1 MKTYRF
7 LFMLFL
13 CLIQP
18 TAQAAMVI
26 DGDPDVVIS
35 VKASLSDPNMI
46 TINGGSI
53 ESVWAAEDK
62 VMLQANEQSG
72 QAVFRPTSKSP
83 FTLFVQSSA
92 GNTYTL
98 TVVPVERLIGQNFII
113 REHDTFADQHM
124 GHTAS
129 IVAYKKEVKR
139 ILKQIEQLQQ
149 RKRLNGFRVKSINK
163 PVSLWQETSIL
174 HAITWNRDDMQV
186 DRFVVTNIT
195 DAPLSLDERAF
206 KHISQSVRAVSLRKH
221 HLEPAEST
229 ILYVFRS
236 AQR

>member
-1 MKTYRF
+1 MKTFPF
-7 LFMLFL
+7 LFILFSL
-13 CLIQP
+13 LVQP

-26 DGDPDVVIS
+26 DGDPDEVIS
-35 VKASLSDPNMI
+35 VKASLSDPNII

-83 FTLFVQSSA
+83 FTLFVQSAA

-98 TVVPVERLIGQNFII
+98 TVVPVERLIGQNFVIK
-113 REHDTFADQHM
+113 EHDSFADQHM

-139 ILKQIEQLQQ
+139 ILKQIEQLRQ

-163 PVSLWQETSIL
+163 RVSLWQETSIL
-174 HAITWNRDDMQV
+174 HALSWNRDDMQI

-206 KHISQSVRAVSLRKH
+206 KHISPSVRAVSLRKH
-221 HLEPAEST
+221 NLEPAEST
-229 ILYVFRS
+229 VLYVFRS